1 MSSMVEE
8 GSGFLDGFSPVSPAS
23 SEGSTD
29 TILSSGAS
37 DLETSP
43 RRGSTSPL
51 KKTRYAHLAWRSSF
65 FNIRLIFLQSF
76 SDFLELSLLI
86 PIVNAG
92 QIYSRWQIY
101 SRCSNL

>member
-1 MSSMVEE
+1 MEE

-43 RRGSTSPL
+43 RRGSSSPL
-51 KKTRYAHLAWRSSF
+51 KKTRY
-65 FNIRLIFLQSF
+65 
-76 SDFLELSLLI
+76 LSLLKYLMEHFFALKYLSFGDE
-86 PIVNAG
+86 V
-92 QIYSRWQIY
+92 S
-101 SRCSNL
+101 